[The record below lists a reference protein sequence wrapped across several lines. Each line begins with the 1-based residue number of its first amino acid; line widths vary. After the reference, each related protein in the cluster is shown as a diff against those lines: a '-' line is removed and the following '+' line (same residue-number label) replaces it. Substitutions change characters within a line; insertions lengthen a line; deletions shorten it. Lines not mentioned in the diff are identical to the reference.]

1 MAFSEWQLW
10 LHGSDRD
17 IQLDGGSLLR
27 GNSDEA
33 LECAMHLA
41 DWLHRG
47 GFPPVL
53 HVSTD
58 GMQVFV
64 VDERLAREICRAS
77 CRLVLDQH
85 EAGCDPVP

>member
-1 MAFSEWQLW
+1 MDGNF
-10 LHGSDRD
+10 GSMDPTETFN
-17 IQLDGGSLLR
+17 LMVEAYSR

-33 LECAMHLA
+33 LRLAMHLA

-53 HVSTD
+53 HVSPD